1 MINFKKE
8 TKQKEL
14 GMCKPVAYFK
24 ASSRRQHFVMEMLP
38 LWGLHCHLVFNKLF
52 HILPSIV
59 QLSSLKKPGNS
70 LNKKTKRRR
79 RKEQKK
85 KEDDRDRYRV
95 SFMETAS
102 PRGAHVI
109 RDLWYCTGW

>member
-38 LWGLHCHLVFNKLF
+38 LWGLHCHLVFNTLF

-85 KEDDRDRYRV
+85 KRKMIEIVTESV
-95 SFMETAS
+95 SWRLLHLGEHT
-102 PRGAHVI
+102 
-109 RDLWYCTGW
+109 